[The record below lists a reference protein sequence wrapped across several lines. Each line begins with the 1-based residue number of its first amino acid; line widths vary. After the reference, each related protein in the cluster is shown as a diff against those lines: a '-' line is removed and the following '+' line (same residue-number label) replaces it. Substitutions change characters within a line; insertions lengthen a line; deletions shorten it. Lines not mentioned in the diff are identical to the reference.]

1 MNLQNKADVRA
12 FYQAFAARCQAART
26 KLGRPLTL
34 TEKILAAHL
43 HQAQSGSGSTYEFPD
58 NFTALE
64 RGKSHVALRPDR
76 VAMQDATAQMALL
89 QYIQAGL
96 KEVAVPTSIHCDH
109 LIRAKEGSFKDLT
122 IARSEN
128 IEVYD
133 FLRSAAARHGIAF
146 GAPGKGIIH
155 QVVLEN
161 LAFPG
166 GLMIGTDSHTPNA
179 GGLTMLAIGV
189 GGADA
194 VEVMAGEPW
203 ALAWPTLIGVKLT
216 GKLNGWASPKDV
228 ILKLAGILGSSG
240 GTGAVIEYFGET
252 GSMSCTGQATIA
264 NMGAELGA
272 TTSTF
277 PFSEAAATYLRSTG
291 RADLADIAAEFAADL
306 KADSDVEANPEK
318 YFDRV
323 IEIDL
328 TTLEPHVVGPYTPDL
343 ARPISEF
350 AAEVKAKGYPEN
362 LRFALIGSCTNSSY
376 EDMGRAAHIAR
387 QAAAHGAK
395 AKCGFLITPGSTQI
409 HATIERDGQ
418 MQALEAVGG
427 QVMANACGP
436 CIGQWQRSDVAND
449 EPNSIINSFN
459 RPFKGRNDNN
469 AGTHAFIAS
478 PEIVTA
484 FALAGTLSFNPLTDE
499 LVGADG
505 KPFKLT
511 APAADEL
518 PPQGFV
524 TDPDAVLPARYNEL
538 TQVEVRADSD
548 RLQLLAPFAAFSGS
562 ESEYSGLPVLL
573 KAVGKCT
580 TDHISPAGV
589 QWLRF
594 RGHLD
599 KISDNM
605 FSRAINAFASAPGT
619 GVDQLDGSTAT
630 LAAIARHYKAEG
642 LGWVAVGDVNYGEG
656 SSREHAAMSPR
667 FLGCKAVIVRSFA
680 RIHRSNLQKQGLLAL
695 TFADPADYDKI
706 KADDRVS
713 LKGVTSLAPGVNLTL
728 ELAHK
733 DGSVEAV
740 QVVHGLTAEQIDWFK
755 AGSFLNMVRVR
766 HEAVNSAEDTS
777 AVEDVGCCGGNHE
790 NGHADGH
797 DCDHHDH
804 APDPSHDA
812 TDTSAV
818 EDVGC
823 CGGASSGEGKADCGC
838 AGGVCANPHH
848 KGGTN
853 NAADNASKKADKSL
867 WQRFWTWFWGLFGS

>member
-1 MNLQNKADVRA
+1 MNLQDQTQLKA
-12 FYQAFAARCQAART
+12 FYEAFASRVASARA

-34 TEKILAAHL
+34 TDKILAAHL
-43 HQAQSGSGSTYEFPD
+43 DSFPD
-58 NFTALE
+58 NFAALE
-64 RGKSHVALRPDR
+64 RGKSYIALRPDR

-109 LIRAKEGSFKDLT
+109 LIRANQGSFNDLLL
-122 IARSEN
+122 ARSEN
-128 IEVYD
+128 VEVYD

-146 GAPGKGIIH
+146 GAAGKGIIH

-179 GGLTMLAIGV
+179 GGLSMLAIGV

-203 ALAWPTLIGVKLT
+203 SLSWPTLIGVKLT

-240 GTGAVIEYFGET
+240 GTGSIIEYFGDT
-252 GSMSCTGQATIA
+252 ASMSCTGQATIA

-277 PFSEAAATYLRSTG
+277 PFSAAAATYLRATNRAELAG
-291 RADLADIAAEFAADL
+291 VAEQYADHLRADQE
-306 KADSDVEANPEK
+306 VEANPEK

-343 ARPISEF
+343 ARPISQL
-350 AAEVKAKGYPEN
+350 AAEVKAKGYPEA

-387 QAAAHGAK
+387 QAAAHGLT

-418 MQALEAVGG
+418 MEALQTVGG

-436 CIGQWQRSDVAND
+436 CIGQWKRNDVADD

-469 AGTHAFIAS
+469 GGTHAFIAS

-484 FALAGTLSFNPLTDE
+484 FALAGTLAFNPLSDE
-499 LVGADG
+499 LIGADG
-505 KPFKLT
+505 RPFKLT
-511 APAADEL
+511 APTANEL

-524 TDPDAVLPARYNEL
+524 TDDDAITPARYNEL
-538 TQVEVRADSD
+538 TQVVVKADSD
-548 RLQLLAPFAAFSGS
+548 RLQLLAPFSAFGGGN
-562 ESEYSGLPVLL
+562 EYVDLPVLL

-605 FSRAINAFASAPGT
+605 FSRAVNAFASQPGT
-619 GVDQLDGSTAT
+619 GVNQLTGAVES
-630 LAAIARHYKAEG
+630 LSAIARQYKSTG
-642 LGWVAVGDVNYGEG
+642 LGWVAVGDLNYGEG

-706 KADDRVS
+706 GAEDRVS
-713 LKGVTSLAPGVNLTL
+713 IKGLSTLAPGRNLTL
-728 ELAHK
+728 AIRHK
-733 DGSVEAV
+733 DDSVTEV
-740 QVVHGLTAEQIDWFK
+740 PVVHGLTAEQIDWFK
-755 AGSFLNMVRVR
+755 AGSFLNLVRQR
-766 HEAVNSAEDTS
+766 REAAEAAEAQRVAEEAEQAAAEAAVINAPKDVPTITPVPTDAPAPQSAPE
-777 AVEDVGCCGGNHE
+777 
-790 NGHADGH
+790 
-797 DCDHHDH
+797 
-804 APDPSHDA
+804 P
-812 TDTSAV
+812 
-818 EDVGC
+818 
-823 CGGASSGEGKADCGC
+823 
-838 AGGVCANPHH
+838 
-848 KGGTN
+848 
-853 NAADNASKKADKSL
+853 KSL
-867 WQRFWTWFWGLFGS
+867 WSSFWNWFWSLFGA

>member
-1 MNLQNKADVRA
+1 MNLQDQTQVKA
-12 FYQAFAARCQAART
+12 FYEAFASRCASARE

-43 HQAQSGSGSTYEFPD
+43 DTFPE
-58 NFTALE
+58 NFAALE
-64 RGKSHVALRPDR
+64 RGKSHIALRPDR

-109 LIRAKEGSFKDLT
+109 LIRARAGSFKDLT
-122 IARSEN
+122 LAQSEN
-128 IEVYD
+128 VEVYE

-146 GAPGKGIIH
+146 GAAGKGIIH

-166 GLMIGTDSHTPNA
+166 GLIIGTDSHTPNA
-179 GGLTMLAIGV
+179 GGLSMLAIGV

-203 ALAWPTLIGVKLT
+203 SLSWPTLIGVRLT
-216 GKLNGWASPKDV
+216 GKLNGWASAKDV

-240 GTGAVIEYFGET
+240 GTGSIIEYFGAGT
-252 GSMSCTGQATIA
+252 GTMSCTGQATIA

-277 PFSEAAATYLRSTG
+277 PFSAAAATYLRATNRASLAAIAEG
-291 RADLADIAAEFAADL
+291 YADHLRADPE
-306 KADSDVEANPEK
+306 VEANPEK

-343 ARPISEF
+343 ARPISQL
-350 AAEVKAKGYPEN
+350 AAEVKAKGYPET

-387 QAAAHGAK
+387 QAADHGLK
-395 AKCGFLITPGSTQI
+395 ARCGFLITPGSTQI
-409 HATIERDGQ
+409 HDTIERDGQ
-418 MQALEAVGG
+418 METLQSVGG

-436 CIGQWQRSDVAND
+436 CIGQWQRNDVADN

-469 AGTHAFIAS
+469 GGTHAFIAS

-484 FALAGTLSFNPLTDE
+484 FALAGTLAFNPLTDE
-499 LVGADG
+499 LIGADG

-511 APAADEL
+511 APTADEL

-524 TDPDAVLPARYNEL
+524 TDADAITPARYNEL
-538 TQVEVRADSD
+538 TQVAVKPDSD
-548 RLQLLAPFAAFSGS
+548 RLQLLAPFDAFAG
-562 ESEYSGLPVLL
+562 EHQYSGLPVLL
-573 KAVGKCT
+573 KATGKCT

-589 QWLRF
+589 QWLKF

-605 FSRAINAFASAPGT
+605 FSRAVNAFAGQPGT
-619 GVDQLDGSTAT
+619 GVNQLTGNTEGLS
-630 LAAIARHYKAEG
+630 AIARQYKAAG
-642 LGWVAVGDVNYGEG
+642 LGWVAIGDVNYGEG

-706 KADDRVS
+706 GAQDRVTI
-713 LKGVTSLAPGVNLTL
+713 KGLTTLEPGRDLTL
-728 ELAHK
+728 VIQHQ
-733 DGSVEAV
+733 DGSTSEVP
-740 QVVHGLTAEQIDWFK
+740 VVHGLTAEQIDWFK
-755 AGSFLNMVRVR
+755 AGSFLNLVRQR
-766 HEAVNSAEDTS
+766 REAAE
-777 AVEDVGCCGGNHE
+777 A
-790 NGHADGH
+790 AK
-797 DCDHHDH
+797 
-804 APDPSHDA
+804 AMPA
-812 TDTSAV
+812 TKEARS
-818 EDVGC
+818 
-823 CGGASSGEGKADCGC
+823 
-838 AGGVCANPHH
+838 
-848 KGGTN
+848 
-853 NAADNASKKADKSL
+853 DKSL
-867 WQRFWTWFWGLFGS
+867 WSTFWSWLRGLFGG